1 MGYKIQGRKFYI
13 PLRGLASVVSL
24 ILAVWYSRDL
34 GVINR
39 SYLAVIMVA
48 CSLNI
53 IAFTSGTTLTLRT
66 QKSHQMKMS
75 LRTSFSTCIIFE
87 LLLSSV
93 FFFSFLAIFSM
104 LKERLPFNLVLIAG
118 VYFVCAFFHTVLV
131 EYLLAKDHFHSA
143 AKVELATVLL
153 QVILFFLI
161 RNLSRLSIASSVLT
175 SFALSYF
182 IICCFIV
189 YNSPSNGF
197 VGFSSPRE
205 FWVLTQG
212 NHLFGTVIGA
222 LDRLDRILVAFLLP
236 TINLGQYATMGSLL
250 SFFRFLPEGFSK
262 IVVSGPVHT
271 KFKSVSGKITTSVA
285 AAILIAS
292 VILVSRVLIEEIL
305 GFEWLLSIPIYIS
318 FVFYEIMRG
327 LFHINFNSR
336 IAKSLR
342 PNSWTL
348 IRLLLTCLA
357 LAFILSK
364 ALGLI
369 GIPLAF
375 GIGYTVADI
384 TLRIKK

>member
-1 MGYKIQGRKFYI
+1 MGRISGIF
-13 PLRGLASVVSL
+13 
-24 ILAVWYSRDL
+24 
-34 GVINR
+34 VI
-39 SYLAVIMVA
+39 AVI
-48 CSLNI
+48 LN
-53 IAFTSGTTLTLRT
+53 
-66 QKSHQMKMS
+66 
-75 LRTSFSTCIIFE
+75 
-87 LLLSSV
+87 
-93 FFFSFLAIFSM
+93 
-104 LKERLPFNLVLIAG
+104 
-118 VYFVCAFFHTVLV
+118 
-131 EYLLAKDHFHSA
+131 AKL
-143 AKVELATVLL
+143 ELATVLL

-197 VGFSSPRE
+197 IGFSSPME
-205 FWVLTQG
+205 FWVLTRG

-305 GFEWLLSIPIYIS
+305 GFEWLLSIPIYLS

-336 IAKSLR
+336 IAKSLM

-348 IRLLLTCLA
+348 IRLLLTCLV

-375 GIGYTVADI
+375 GIGYTVAYI